1 MNHKLLPRLGSAIAT
16 TIVSYAAVS
25 LAGVDQAQAAVLAYN
40 FQVKGRDIGS
50 PDIGSGFFKVSDS
63 SVTGI
68 GVEEIAVSEGRF
80 YGFTLGSFFEE
91 SKEYYDLAG
100 ASVVFYQGGF
110 RGLNA
115 RGRDEATRV
124 REFSSGKEPY
134 EPVYVTW
141 RGSNDWDIFTF
152 YQPDPTNWKSV
163 LFGRESLSISSSD
176 GRTNSRSENFVRDR
190 PVSYTLVDTATE
202 PVPEPLTAGA
212 AALALAGLSWL
223 KHKKKMAA

>member
-100 ASVVFYQGGF
+100 ARACFQTITTTKY
-110 RGLNA
+110 R
-115 RGRDEATRV
+115 
-124 REFSSGKEPY
+124 
-134 EPVYVTW
+134 
-141 RGSNDWDIFTF
+141 
-152 YQPDPTNWKSV
+152 
-163 LFGRESLSISSSD
+163 
-176 GRTNSRSENFVRDR
+176 RS
-190 PVSYTLVDTATE
+190 
-202 PVPEPLTAGA
+202 
-212 AALALAGLSWL
+212 
-223 KHKKKMAA
+223 